1 MAQYSE
7 NTSKRNACYRYA
19 ELGAAY
25 RDSLNECGLSGQCA
39 RFLQGA
45 EYTVEATW
53 RRQVNRIL
61 AVQPSIQYVNNK
73 NGNFVVLSA
82 RLRCNF

>member
-1 MAQYSE
+1 
-7 NTSKRNACYRYA
+7 
-19 ELGAAY
+19 
-25 RDSLNECGLSGQCA
+25 
-39 RFLQGA
+39 
-45 EYTVEATW
+45 
-53 RRQVNRIL
+53 VNRIL